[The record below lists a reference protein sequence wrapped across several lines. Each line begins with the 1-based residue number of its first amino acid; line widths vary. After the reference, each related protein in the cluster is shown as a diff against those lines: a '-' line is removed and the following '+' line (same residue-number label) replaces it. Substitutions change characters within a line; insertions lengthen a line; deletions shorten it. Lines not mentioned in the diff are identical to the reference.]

1 MKLLALD
8 FGEKR
13 IGIALGESKI
23 GIAATRD
30 FLANDGDAIANLAE
44 LVKRESVDKILFGL
58 PRGFR
63 SETEQ
68 TESAQNFA
76 GKLDA
81 KIAIPVEF
89 VDERF
94 TSKIAE
100 ANLHAAGENSRAQK
114 NLIDSE
120 SARIILQEYFDSNSS
135 FIIHNS

>member
-1 MKLLALD
+1 MKFVALD
-8 FGEKR
+8 FGGKR
-13 IGIALGESKI
+13 VGVAVGESEI
-23 GIAATRD
+23 GVAAAREFLVND
-30 FLANDGDAIANLAE
+30 DDALANLTE
-44 LVKRESVDKILFGL
+44 LIERERVGKILFGL

-63 SETEQ
+63 GETEQ
-68 TESAQNFA
+68 TAAARDFA
-76 GKLDA
+76 KKLDA
-81 KIAIPVEF
+81 KIAIPVEL

>member
-8 FGEKR
+8 FGERR
-13 IGIALGESKI
+13 IGIALGESEI
-23 GIAATRD
+23 GVAAARN
-30 FLANDGDAIANLAE
+30 FLANDGDALANLVE
-44 LVKRESVDKILFGL
+44 LIERESIDKILFGL

-63 SETEQ
+63 AETKQ
-68 TESAQNFA
+68 TASTRNFA

-81 KIAIPVEF
+81 KIEIPLEF

-100 ANLHAAGENSRAQK
+100 SNLRAAGENSRAQK

-120 SARIILQEYFDSNSS
+120 SARIILQEYFDSN
-135 FIIHNS
+135 F